1 MKSSIKKHPKI
12 VATIIFIITISII
25 IFIIGYNK
33 DKDKLDKDGNK
44 YNTKHHILEGF
55 KWVGIIYG
63 ILLIISLI
71 IAFVF
76 SADFWTMFLLGGDF
90 FSMMFTLIGQL
101 ILALAN

>member
-1 MKSSIKKHPKI
+1 MKNINTYYLISFLLFL
-12 VATIIFIITISII
+12 IIFIITISII

-33 DKDKLDKDGNK
+33 DKLDKDGNK
-44 YNTKHHILEGF
+44 YNTKHHMLEGF

-90 FSMMFTLIGQL
+90 LSMMFTIIGQL